1 MPAQIVRADATAEL
15 TVGVAYLGEWVDGG
29 DRDLEL
35 AIGDQSGEGRELHG
49 EGRELHG
56 ERTDSTRGT
65 GDRNCVTGLRRFLLA
80 RSGR

>member
-1 MPAQIVRADATAEL
+1 MPAQIVRADAAAEL

-49 EGRELHG
+49 E
-56 ERTDSTRGT
+56 RTDSTRGT

-80 RSGR
+80 WSGR